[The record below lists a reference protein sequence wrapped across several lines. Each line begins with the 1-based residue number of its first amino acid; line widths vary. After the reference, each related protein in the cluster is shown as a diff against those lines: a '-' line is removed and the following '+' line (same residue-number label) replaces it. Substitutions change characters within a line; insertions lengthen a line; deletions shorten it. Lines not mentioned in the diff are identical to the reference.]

1 MLSSRV
7 LLQFLSG
14 INDLLI
20 EKDKINDEAMGFLLE
35 VLLFKK
41 QPLLEN
47 ALDGYVFSRTKTIII
62 DKVP

>member
-20 EKDKINDEAMGFLLE
+20 EKDKINDAAMGFLLE

-41 QPLLEN
+41 QPRLEN
-47 ALDGYVFSRTKTIII
+47 ALDGYVFSKAQTIIS